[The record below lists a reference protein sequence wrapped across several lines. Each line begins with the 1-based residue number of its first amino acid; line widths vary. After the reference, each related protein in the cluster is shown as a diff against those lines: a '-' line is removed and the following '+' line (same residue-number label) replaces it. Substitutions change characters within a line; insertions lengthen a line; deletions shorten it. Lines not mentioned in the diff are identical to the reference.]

1 MYDAQI
7 RKANSPS
14 STEQKPPDEQSIENK
29 NNPRTISPFN
39 NVRK

>member
-7 RKANSPS
+7 RKANSPP
-14 STEQKPPDEQSIENK
+14 STEQKPDEQSIENK

-39 NVRK
+39 NLRK